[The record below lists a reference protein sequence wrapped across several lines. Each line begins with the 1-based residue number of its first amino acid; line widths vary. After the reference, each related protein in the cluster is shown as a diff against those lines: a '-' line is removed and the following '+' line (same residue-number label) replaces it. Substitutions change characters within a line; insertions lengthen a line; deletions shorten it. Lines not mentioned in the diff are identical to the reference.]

1 MKVFFLTDNKVWF
14 KFLETW
20 EKKRKEDIHIYCSPA
35 GAPLFSEEIESSRI
49 SILNIKNS
57 FDKTKADFDV
67 GFSCHC
73 KQIFP
78 MNLVESIPCF
88 NFHPGLN
95 PYNRGWFPQVFSI
108 INGKPVGAT
117 LHRMDSK
124 IDHGPVIA
132 QKAISIKSW
141 DTSKSVYERVLNAEF
156 ELFDI
161 WIERVLSGDYE
172 EIELSDEGNYNSIS
186 DFNDLC
192 EIDLGRKVSLK
203 EAIDYFRAMSFE
215 GYDNAYFY
223 DDDGQKVFVS
233 LSLKAIQ

>member
-1 MKVFFLTDNKVWF
+1 MKVFFLTDNKIWF
-14 KFLETW
+14 DFLEAW
-20 EKKRKEDIHIYCSPA
+20 KKKRRENILIYCSPA
-35 GAPLFSEEIESSRI
+35 GAQIFSEEIDSSRI
-49 SILNIKNS
+49 SILDVKNS
-57 FDKTKADFDV
+57 FDEVKVEFDI

-78 MNLVESIPCF
+78 KSLVEIIPCF

-108 INGKPVGAT
+108 INGMPVGAT
-117 LHRMDSK
+117 LHKMDSK

-132 QKAISIKSW
+132 QRAISINSW
-141 DTSKSVYERVLNAEF
+141 DTSKSVYERVLDAEF

-161 WIERVLSGDYE
+161 WIERLLTGDFE
-172 EIELSDEGNYNSIS
+172 EIELNDEGNYNSIS

-192 EIDLGRKVSLK
+192 EIDLDRKVSLR
-203 EAIDYFRAMSFE
+203 EAIDFFRAMSFE

-223 DDDGQKVFVS
+223 DEDGRKVFVS
-233 LSLKAIQ
+233 LSLKVVQ